1 LREINRDGDRTTSF
15 ELCQYAILHGQL
27 PVIEWLFAQK
37 DVDSNLT
44 TSSTGLGLLGVAIEN
59 WYGRWPCNGRVV
71 FMLQK
76 KGRRSITR
84 YLHTKAEK
92 IRLQLLADSA
102 VAILQILLNLGAN
115 PNRPGGHN
123 ASLPDPGLSAP
134 LLIAARTG
142 LVKGM
147 DLLLKKGADLR
158 STFDGGSLLFEA
170 REGGVRRQAIKLLRR
185 YGWDVEKIR
194 KFERPTEEPN
204 PMSTEFFG

>member
-1 LREINRDGDRTTSF
+1 
-15 ELCQYAILHGQL
+15 
-27 PVIEWLFAQK
+27 
-37 DVDSNLT
+37 
-44 TSSTGLGLLGVAIEN
+44 
-59 WYGRWPCNGRVV
+59 
-71 FMLQK
+71 MLQK

-115 PNRPGGHN
+115 PNRPGG
-123 ASLPDPGLSAP
+123 